1 MNPNTDPKHC
11 GGCGIDCGVGRSC
24 AAGVC
29 SPAWVPVSSVGA
41 PAGRSRAA
49 YAPLSGLGQVFI
61 WGGLSAA
68 AVALDDGAIY
78 DVATNT
84 WTPVAKDA
92 NTPSPRV
99 LASAVWTGDRVFVWG
114 GGNGVAS
121 LASGALYDP
130 VAKSWKTV
138 SGAGAPSARR
148 APYLVW
154 TGSEVLLWGGQDA
167 AGAPI
172 AGAFRY
178 DPLADTWTAAATAGE
193 PSARNHATTGWSG
206 MDFFVYGGKQAA
218 SNFNQTHRYR
228 PSTNAWAALANGP
241 SQRFGALGTWDG
253 SNLIAWGGR
262 KDAGGAATYDDGKR
276 FDGNAW
282 ANLPAG
288 GPSARYAL
296 HRQVGF
302 SARIA
307 NGATLMVGGLSGAG
321 APLKD
326 GAIYRSGTNAWTAVP
341 AWPSGEDHQ
350 WAAYAFAGGELVIF
364 GGLHGSA
371 TTATG
376 ERFRP

>member
-1 MNPNTDPKHC
+1 MPLN
-11 GGCGIDCGVGRSC
+11 
-24 AAGVC
+24 
-29 SPAWVPVSSVGA
+29 SVGA

-61 WGGLSAA
+61 WGGLNAA

-84 WTPVAKDA
+84 WTPVNKDA

-114 GGNGVAS
+114 GGSGSSDFDN
-121 LASGALYDP
+121 GALYDP

-138 SGAGAPSARR
+138 SSSNKPSARR
-148 APYLVW
+148 APYLSW
-154 TGSEVLLWGGQDA
+154 TGSEVLLWGGVDA
-167 AGAPI
+167 AGAPLT
-172 AGAFRY
+172 GAFRY
-178 DPLADTWTAAATAGE
+178 NPTTDVWTVANGNGE
-193 PSARNHATTGWSG
+193 PSQRAHSTTGWSG
-206 MDFFVYGGKQAA
+206 TDFIVYGGKQAN

-228 PSTNAWAALANGP
+228 PATDAWAPLPNGP
-241 SQRFGALGTWDG
+241 TQRFGAFGTWDG

-262 KDAGGAATYDDGKR
+262 KETGGAPATYDDGRR
-276 FDGNAW
+276 FDGSAW
-282 ANLPAG
+282 TNLPTAG
-288 GPSARYAL
+288 APGARYAL

-307 NGATLMVGGLSGAG
+307 NGATLMVGGFSAAG
-321 APLKD
+321 AALKD

-350 WAAYAFAGGELVIF
+350 WAVYAFAGGELVIF

-371 TTATG
+371 ATATG